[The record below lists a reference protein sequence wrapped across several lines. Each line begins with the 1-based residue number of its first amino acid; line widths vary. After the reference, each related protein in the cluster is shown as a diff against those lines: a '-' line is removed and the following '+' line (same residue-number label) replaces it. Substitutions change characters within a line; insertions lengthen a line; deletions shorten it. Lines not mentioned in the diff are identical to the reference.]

1 MRNSINTEE
10 TNESNINE
18 QYARALK
25 QMRGAADAKDSSQKN
40 LLPQIERR
48 GSTRVSS
55 SGLLGGVSKTNKNS
69 LYSTSMAVLDENG
82 IKSPQDSARDPFA
95 RVNKF

>member
-10 TNESNINE
+10 TNESNINA
-18 QYARALK
+18 QYARVVK
-25 QMRGAADAKDSSQKN
+25 QMRGAPENGSQKN
-40 LLPQIERR
+40 LLPQIDRR

-55 SGLLGGVSKTNKNS
+55 TGLLGGVSKTNKSS

-82 IKSPQDSARDPFA
+82 VKSP
-95 RVNKF
+95 

>member
-10 TNESNINE
+10 TNESNINA
-18 QYARALK
+18 QYARAVKLMK
-25 QMRGAADAKDSSQKN
+25 GAAADEKNASQKN
-40 LLPQIERR
+40 LLPQIDRR

-55 SGLLGGVSKTNKNS
+55 SGLLGGVSKSNKNS

-82 IKSPQDSARDPFA
+82 IKSP
-95 RVNKF
+95 